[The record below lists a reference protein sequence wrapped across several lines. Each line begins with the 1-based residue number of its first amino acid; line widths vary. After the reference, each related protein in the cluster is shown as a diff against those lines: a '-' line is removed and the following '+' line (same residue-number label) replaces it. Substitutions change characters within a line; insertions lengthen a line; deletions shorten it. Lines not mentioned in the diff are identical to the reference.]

1 MAMDRLDGSTTAYQV
16 AADLGPK
23 LGIGKESLRRWIIQA
38 QVDAGQ
44 APGQTTEERLEMREL
59 RRQLREAEEVIE
71 VLKAASVFFAGE
83 RAPENSGRDRCCCAV
98 HHGHAAA
105 KIYTHRADL
114 SGVIPGRY

>member
-1 MAMDRLDGSTTAYQV
+1 MDRLDGSTTAYQV

-83 RAPENSGRDRCCCAV
+83 LDPRKQR
-98 HHGHAAA
+98 
-105 KIYTHRADL
+105 
-114 SGVIPGRY
+114 

>member
-1 MAMDRLDGSTTAYQV
+1 MAKKYSREQRERSVRMAMDRLDGSTTPYQV

-44 APGQTTEERLEMREL
+44 TPGQTTEERLEMREL

-83 RAPENSGRDRCCCAV
+83 LDPRKQR
-98 HHGHAAA
+98 
-105 KIYTHRADL
+105 
-114 SGVIPGRY
+114 

>member
-1 MAMDRLDGSTTAYQV
+1 MAKRYSKEQRDRAVRLGLDRLDESTTPYQV

-23 LGIGKESLRRWIIQA
+23 LGIGKETLRRWLIQA

-44 APGQTTEERLEMREL
+44 RPGETTAERAEVREL

-83 RAPENSGRDRCCCAV
+83 LDPR
-98 HHGHAAA
+98 
-105 KIYTHRADL
+105 KQW
-114 SGVIPGRY
+114 